1 MDPLRAMQVALT
13 RQPIGDAQAAPW
25 IPQERVGLATMLE
38 AYTSAGAYANRRESL
53 VGTLE
58 PGKKAD
64 LVVLGGDLLSASA
77 SSLHAL
83 GVKATL
89 VEGVIVHGAL

>member
-1 MDPLRAMQVALT
+1 M
-13 RQPIGDAQAAPW
+13 
-25 IPQERVGLATMLE
+25 
-38 AYTSAGAYANRRESL
+38 
-53 VGTLE
+53 
-58 PGKKAD
+58 
-64 LVVLGGDLLSASA
+64 LGGDLLSASA